1 MPSRITRAKRD
12 LKKVKKDLGKVKGSK
27 GRVLGRVLMQGTA
40 AAPKKPWGGK
50 SKKGKVNVRTAL
62 NATLPTHLGLPR
74 AIGDYAVIRTT
85 ALLSSTRKFNL
96 FCPMLRMGAEYQ
108 SNQWYAACGLGSINS
123 SQAVNHALNT
133 DMYAMPLS
141 GLNGAASAVPAALT
155 VQVMNPQALQ
165 TTTGIFA
172 MGRANTPFIVGGETR
187 TYDTLATEFIS
198 FCSPR
203 LLSAAKLALRG
214 VQCSGYPLNM
224 NEYSE
229 FEPFHDAIAS
239 PFGWDNANPH
249 PAALTPIIFIGDGST
264 TINFLVT
271 IEWRVRFD
279 PTNPAIAAHTFHD
292 VVPDSV
298 YNDLLKGMSAM
309 GHGVEDIAEGVAAAG
324 EAAAAA
330 V

>member
-1 MPSRITRAKRD
+1 MRAKRD
-12 LKKVKKDLGKVKGSK
+12 LKKVKKDLGKMKGGK
-27 GRVLGRVLMQGTA
+27 GRVLGRVLMQGAA
-40 AAPKKPWGGK
+40 AAPKKPWGSRK
-50 SKKGKVNVRTAL
+50 PKGKVNVRTAL

-85 ALLSSTRKFNL
+85 SLLTSHRKFNI
-96 FCPMLRMGAEYQ
+96 FCPMLRMGADYE
-108 SNQWYAACGLGSINS
+108 SAAWYASCGLGSVDS
-123 SQAVNHALNT
+123 TQAVNHSLNT
-133 DMYAMPLS
+133 VMYGMPLS

-187 TYDTLATEFIS
+187 TYDTLSTEFIS

-214 VQCSGYPLNM
+214 VQASAYPLNM

-229 FEPFHDAIAS
+229 FEPFHDNVDI
-239 PFGWDNANPH
+239 PFSWNSSNPH
-249 PAALTPIIFIGDGST
+249 PAAMTPIIFIGDGST
-264 TINFLVT
+264 VINFLVT

-292 VVPDSV
+292 IVPDTV

-324 EAAAAA
+324 EAAASA